1 MAAWSPLGLCNAEAA
16 SEEGRARG
24 MQVHSWGA
32 SPECAHDSGS
42 SRWLLTLVQP
52 QRSQLAAKVVPGA
65 PKGAG
70 KRKWAGT

>member
-1 MAAWSPLGLCNAEAA
+1 MAARSPPGLCNAEAA

-32 SPECAHDSGS
+32 SPECAHDSGG
-42 SRWLLTLVQP
+42 SRWLFTLVQP
-52 QRSQLAAKVVPGA
+52 QRSQLAARVVSGA
-65 PKGAG
+65 PEGAW